1 MQYLVDMDIMRQE
14 NKEHFDFKFSEF
26 EISPLM
32 LACAIGK

>member
-14 NKEHFDFKFSEF
+14 HADSFNFRFSEF

>member
-1 MQYLVDMDIMRQE
+1 MQYLVDMDIMRQD
-14 NKEHFDFKFSEF
+14 NKETFNFKFSEF